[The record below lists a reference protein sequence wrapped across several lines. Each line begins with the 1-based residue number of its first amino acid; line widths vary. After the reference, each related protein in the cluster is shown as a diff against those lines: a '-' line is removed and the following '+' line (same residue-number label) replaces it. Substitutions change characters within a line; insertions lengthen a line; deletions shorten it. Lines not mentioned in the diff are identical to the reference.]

1 MHDLRR
7 QALES
12 GKTVSRKAK
21 SRQSSA
27 ASSKNASPAVSRNA
41 SRVASRSASDDEGNL
56 SDTTDFSTA
65 SIDDLSAS
73 IEEID
78 DQPGGWTQHL
88 ADMVTLITDRKR
100 SSVQGREGTINHF
113 SRILMAH
120 YAKDEIFSSIEELVP
135 ALLKCAR
142 AGASERESVLALKAI
157 ALILITAPSDVS
169 YDTLGQSLRSI
180 VTDAQSGE
188 VKVAAIHTLSVA
200 VFYGGAS
207 LEETEDVMTL
217 LLEIV
222 ESDGT
227 SVEAEDDADVVTASL
242 EAWGFLAT
250 QLDDMED
257 SSEEAVDALADQ
269 LESSHTNVQ
278 IAAGENIALLYEKSC
293 TELEEDEDPQ
303 DAEIDVD
310 PETYTANGP
319 KMIRR
324 YPVYGREHM
333 LIQKLSELSNISTKR
348 LSKKDRRTM
357 HSSFPD
363 IVKTVE
369 HPSHGTKTLRV
380 GIGGNVMHIKTWEQ
394 LQRFKALKRV
404 LQSGFVIHY
413 TENEAVFETIPLILS
428 ERQRTTK
435 GVSTTR
441 PHSGR
446 MEYVNGMLGVGD
458 DGE

>member
-7 QALES
+7 RALES
-12 GKTVSRKAK
+12 NKSISKKAK
-21 SRQSSA
+21 SKQSSA

-41 SRVASRSASDDEGNL
+41 SRVASRSASDDDEGNL

-65 SIDDLSAS
+65 SIEDLSAS
-73 IEEID
+73 VEEFD

-88 ADMVTLITDRKR
+88 SDTITLITDRKR
-100 SSVQGREGTINHF
+100 SSVQGREGTINLF

-120 YAKDEIFSSIEELVP
+120 YAKDDIFSSIEELLP

-142 AGASERESVLALKAI
+142 AGASDRESVLALKAI
-157 ALILITAPSDVS
+157 SLILITAPSDVS
-169 YDTLGQSLRSI
+169 YDALAQPLRSI
-180 VTDAQSGE
+180 VTDSQSSE
-188 VKVAAIHTLSVA
+188 VKVAATHTLAVA
-200 VFYGGAS
+200 AFYGGAS
-207 LEETEDVMTL
+207 LDETENIMAL

-222 ESDGT
+222 ESDGA
-227 SVEAEDDADVVTASL
+227 SIEAEDDAGVVTASL

-257 SSEEAVDALADQ
+257 SSEQAMDGLVDQ
-269 LESSHTNVQ
+269 LDSSHAEVQ

-303 DAEIDVD
+303 DVEIDVD
-310 PETYTANGP
+310 PETYSVDGP
-319 KMIRR
+319 KMIKR
-324 YPVYGREHM
+324 YTVYGREHM
-333 LIQKLSELSNISTKR
+333 LLQKLSELSNISSKR

-363 IVKTVE
+363 VVKTVE

-380 GIGGNVMHIKTWEQ
+380 GIGGNVMYIKTWEQ

-428 ERQRTTK
+428 ERQRTSK
-435 GVSTTR
+435 DMVSSR
-441 PHSGR
+441 RHSGR
-446 MEYVNGMLGVGD
+446 MEYVNGVAGLG
-458 DGE
+458 EE